1 MKWTFY
7 KNLSE
12 CSAEDL
18 YEILKLRQDIF
29 IIEQNCIYDD
39 IDGLDKISA
48 HLLMLNNQGR
58 LIGYL
63 RIVPAGEKFEE
74 VSLGRI
80 AVRLEE
86 RGNGYGRELILKGL
100 EKALEVSESAVRIE
114 AQSHLEE
121 YYSGLGFNSTSD
133 VYDLDGI
140 PHLQMVL
147 KDSV

>member
-29 IIEQNCIYDD
+29 IIEQDCIYDD

-48 HLLMLNNQGR
+48 HLLMRNNDGR

-63 RIVPAGEKFEE
+63 RIVPAGVKFNE

-80 AVRLEE
+80 AVRAEE
-86 RGNGYGRELILKGL
+86 RGNKYGKELIQKGL
-100 EKALEVSESAVRIE
+100 DKALEGSEAAVKIE

-121 YYSGLGFNSTSD
+121 YYSRFGFNSTSD
-133 VYDLDGI
+133 IYDVDGI

-147 KDSV
+147 EISE